1 MTDEPQPTR
10 RNTSRIRTIFSIV
23 FGIVAVVGLFAST
36 VAVWANGVLFDSDK
50 VANAAEK
57 AIQQPE
63 AAGSMATYVSD
74 QLFTIVDLEAL
85 LEAQLPD
92 TLDPLSGVIVGG
104 AREFVEGQLTELLQK
119 PGVQA
124 VLVGII
130 RTGHAQLM
138 KVLNGDGL
146 FDGVAVS
153 DGKVT
158 LNMLPLV
165 ALGFNQIQKLG
176 LLTDVRLPDLSAGG
190 DPVQQISALE
200 ATFGRDLPDTFG
212 QLTVFEGDAA
222 AQASEVVQQAQQMVV
237 LVKRAIALIL
247 VVTAVAFVASIFIAN
262 RRRKAIVVLGLASA
276 AVMLIARTA
285 INQALARTP
294 NLVINPGAR
303 QALASALE
311 DLAGGLVRM
320 VTLLVLLGLIAAAVV
335 LLTGTGPMA
344 QRFRSSAG
352 SAGGSMGSLIASHR
366 EVSASIAFG
375 LAVLTIVLFGLTLA
389 PVIAALAF
397 AAGGVVLLI
406 GRKEVGAV

>member
-10 RNTSRIRTIFSIV
+10 RETSRIRTIFSVI
-23 FGIVAVVGLFAST
+23 FGIIAVVGLFAST
-36 VAVWANGVLFDSDK
+36 VAVWANGVLFNSDK
-50 VANAAEK
+50 VASAAEK

-85 LEAQLPD
+85 LEAQLPE

-146 FDGVAVS
+146 FDGVSVN
-153 DGKVT
+153 DGRVT

-165 ALGFNQIQKLG
+165 ALGFSQIQKLG
-176 LLTDVRLPDLSAGG
+176 LLADVTLPDLSAGG
-190 DPVQQISALE
+190 DPSKQISSLE
-200 ATFGRDLPDTFG
+200 TTFGRDLPDNFG

-222 AQASEVVQQAQQMVV
+222 AQASEVVQQAQHMVV
-237 LVKRAIALIL
+237 LVKRAITLIL
-247 VVTAVAFVASIFIAN
+247 VVTVVSFVASLLLAN
-262 RRRKAIVVLGLASA
+262 RRRRAIVVLGLASA

-285 INQALARTP
+285 IKQTLARTP

-303 QALASALE
+303 QALAAALG
-311 DLAGGLVRM
+311 DLAGDLVRM
-320 VTLLVLLGLIAAAVV
+320 VTLLVLIGLIAAVFV
-335 LLTGTGPMA
+335 LMTGTGPTA
-344 QRFRSSAG
+344 QRLRAGAG
-352 SAGGSMGSLIASHR
+352 SAGGSLGSLVAAHR
-366 EVSASIAFG
+366 ELSATVAFG
-375 LAVLTIVLFGLTLA
+375 LAVLIIVLFGLTLA
-389 PVIAALAF
+389 PIIAALAC
-397 AAGGVVLLI
+397 AAVGAVLLI
-406 GRKEVGAV
+406 GRSEVDPV

>member
-1 MTDEPQPTR
+1 MTDEAQPSR
-10 RNTSRIRTIFSIV
+10 RETSRIRTIFSVI
-23 FGIVAVVGLFAST
+23 FGVVAVVGLFAST
-36 VAVWANGVLFDSDK
+36 VAVWAQGVLFDSDK
-50 VANAAEK
+50 VASAAEK

-92 TLDPLSGVIVGG
+92 KLDPLSGVIVSG

-146 FDGVAVS
+146 FDGVAVN

-176 LLTDVRLPDLSAGG
+176 LLADVRLPDLSAGG
-190 DPVQQISALE
+190 DPVKQIASLE
-200 ATFGRDLPDTFG
+200 DTFGRDLPDSFG
-212 QLTVFEGDAA
+212 QLTVFEGEAA
-222 AQASEVVQQAQQMVV
+222 AEASEVVQQAQHMVV

-247 VVTAVAFVASIFIAN
+247 VITAVAFVASILLAN
-262 RRRKAIVVLGLASA
+262 RRRKAILVLGLASA

-320 VTLLVLLGLIAAAVV
+320 VTLLVLIGLIAAAVV
-335 LLTGTGPMA
+335 LLTGTGPTA
-344 QRFRSSAG
+344 QRFRAGAG
-352 SAGGSMGSLIASHR
+352 SAGGSMGSLITAHR
-366 EVSASIAFG
+366 DLSATVAFA
-375 LAVLTIVLFGLTLA
+375 LAVLIIVLFGLSLV
-389 PVIAALAF
+389 PVIAALV
-397 AAGGVVLLI
+397 AAAAGVVLLA
-406 GRKEVGAV
+406 GRRDAGAV